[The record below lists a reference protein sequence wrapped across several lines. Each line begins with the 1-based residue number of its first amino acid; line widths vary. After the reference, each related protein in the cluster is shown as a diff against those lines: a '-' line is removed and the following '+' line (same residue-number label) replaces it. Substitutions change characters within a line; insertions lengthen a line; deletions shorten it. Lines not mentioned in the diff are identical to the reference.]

1 MLPLPRAPLALLRLT
16 PEQGVKIVVGCAASL
31 MVLWPVATLIH
42 GSVSLEDAGGGMVYS
57 LENYADI
64 LGDRRIREALLTT
77 LAFTVGSTLVAAFFG
92 IPLAWL
98 TARTDMPARRQLDRL
113 YLLPFFISSFQGA
126 IAWKFLASPKI
137 GILNGL
143 LVGGLGLA
151 APPLNIHSVGGMA
164 FVEGLFLT
172 PIMYLFANAT
182 LTAMDPRLEESSRV
196 AGFGVVQTACR
207 ITLPLAAPGIVSA
220 LLLIFVTAAG
230 SLAVPLFLGA
240 PVRIKTLSTQIF
252 EILAFRPDY
261 GKASAVSLLL
271 VTVTLAG
278 WLVQRRVTRRRRF
291 VTITGKS
298 YAPRVIELR
307 RWRWLALAFCLAYLT
322 LTLVLPISTL
332 VLVSAS
338 RVWTGRFDP
347 SVLTAAN
354 YVAVLASDVVRRAI
368 VNTLWIATVG
378 ATLAVAVGI
387 VLAHTIHR
395 SRTRLSGPLDFV
407 VTMPIAFGGVV
418 IGVGVLL
425 TYIHTP
431 LYGTAWLIVAG
442 LLTRFNVFALRPIS
456 SVLLAIDPELEES
469 ARVAGASFFRMLRDV
484 VYPLLKP
491 GIVSAWLIVFI
502 IFMREFDI
510 ASILYTHQSVVMSVA
525 IYIFSE
531 LEPSPAVAALALI
544 QAVIILVA
552 TYAFMRLTGGK
563 GVAF

>member
-1 MLPLPRAPLALLRLT
+1 
-16 PEQGVKIVVGCAASL
+16 
-31 MVLWPVATLIH
+31 
-42 GSVSLEDAGGGMVYS
+42 MVYS

-98 TARTDMPARRQLDRL
+98 TVRTDMPARRQLDRL
-113 YLLPFFISSFQGA
+113 YLVPFFISSFQGA

-143 LVGGLGLA
+143 LVGGLGLS

-278 WLVQRRVTRRRRF
+278 WLVQRRVTRRQRF

-307 RWRWLALAFCLAYLT
+307 HWRWLALGFCLAYLT

-347 SVLTAAN
+347 SLLTAAN
-354 YVAVLASDVVRRAI
+354 YVTVLASDVVRRAI

-510 ASILYTHQSVVMSVA
+510 ASLLYTHQSVVMSVA

-531 LEPSPAVAALALI
+531 LEPSPTVAALALI

-552 TYAFMRLTGGK
+552 TYAFMRMTGGK

>member
-1 MLPLPRAPLALLRLT
+1 MVWLT
-16 PEQGVKIVVGCAASL
+16 PEKAIKVVIGVAASA
-31 MVLWPVATLIH
+31 MVLGPVATLIH
-42 GSVSLEDAGGGMVYS
+42 GSLSLEDPSGRTVYS
-57 LENYADI
+57 VENYVEVLTD
-64 LGDRRIREALLTT
+64 DRIREAVLTT
-77 LAFTVGSTLVAAFFG
+77 LAFTLGATGVAALFG

-98 TARTDMPARRQLDRL
+98 TARTDMPARRPLDRL

-143 LVGGLGLA
+143 LVGGLGLTR
-151 APPLNIHSVGGMA
+151 PPLDIHTVGGMA

-172 PIMYLFANAT
+172 PIMYLFAKAT
-182 LTAMDPRLEESSRV
+182 LAGMDPRLEESSRV
-196 AGFGVVQTACR
+196 AGFGVLQTARR

-261 GKASAVSLLL
+261 GKASAVSLVL
-271 VTVTLAG
+271 VTLTLAG
-278 WLVQRRVTRRRRF
+278 WLGQQRATRGQRF

-298 YAPRVIELR
+298 YAPRVIPLG
-307 RWRWLALAFCLAYLT
+307 RWRWAALAFCLGFLT
-322 LTLVLPISTL
+322 LTLVLPIATL

-347 SVLTAAN
+347 SLLTAHH
-354 YVAVLASDVVRRAI
+354 YRAVFASEVVRRAI
-368 VNTLWIATVG
+368 VNTLLISTVG
-378 ATLAVAVGI
+378 ATLAVGIGI
-387 VLAHTIHR
+387 VLAHAIHR
-395 SRTRLSGPLDFV
+395 SRSRLGGPLDFV

-431 LYGTAWLIVAG
+431 IYGTVWIIVAG
-442 LLTRFNVFALRPIS
+442 LLTRFEVFALRPIS

-469 ARVAGASFFRMLRDV
+469 ARVGGASFFRMLRDV
-484 VYPLLKP
+484 LYPLLKP

-510 ASILYTHQSVVMSVA
+510 ASLLYAHQSVVMSVA

-531 LEPSPAVAALALI
+531 LEPSPAVAALALV
-544 QAVIILVA
+544 QAVIILAA
-552 TYAFMRLTGGK
+552 TYVFMKLTGGR

>member
-1 MLPLPRAPLALLRLT
+1 
-16 PEQGVKIVVGCAASL
+16 
-31 MVLWPVATLIH
+31 
-42 GSVSLEDAGGGMVYS
+42 
-57 LENYADI
+57 
-64 LGDRRIREALLTT
+64 
-77 LAFTVGSTLVAAFFG
+77 
-92 IPLAWL
+92 
-98 TARTDMPARRQLDRL
+98 
-113 YLLPFFISSFQGA
+113 PFFISSFQGA

-143 LVGGLGLA
+143 LVDSLGLS

-278 WLVQRRVTRRRRF
+278 WLVQRRVTRRQRF

-307 RWRWLALAFCLAYLT
+307 RWRWLALGFCLGYLT

-431 LYGTAWLIVAG
+431 IYGTAWLIVAG

-484 VYPLLKP
+484 LYPLLKP

-510 ASILYTHQSVVMSVA
+510 ASLLYTHQSVVMSVA

-531 LEPSPAVAALALI
+531 LEPSPTVAALALI
-544 QAVIILVA
+544 QAVIILVG
-552 TYAFMRLTGGK
+552 TYAFMRMTGGK